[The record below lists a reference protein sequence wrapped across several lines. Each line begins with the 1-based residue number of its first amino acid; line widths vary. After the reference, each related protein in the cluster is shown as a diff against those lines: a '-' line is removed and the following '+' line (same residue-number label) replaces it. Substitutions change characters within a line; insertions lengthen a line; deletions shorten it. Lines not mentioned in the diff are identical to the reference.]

1 MKSFKIEVRRH
12 QISEVALAITNGMPI
27 SYRHNSSY
35 VYTGTEE
42 VALFE
47 EVILFEKDDFFYFI
61 FLTMRTM
68 KSIKA

>member
-35 VYTGTEE
+35 VYTGIEE
-42 VALFE
+42 VALLQRD
-47 EVILFEKDDFFYFI
+47 VFFYFI